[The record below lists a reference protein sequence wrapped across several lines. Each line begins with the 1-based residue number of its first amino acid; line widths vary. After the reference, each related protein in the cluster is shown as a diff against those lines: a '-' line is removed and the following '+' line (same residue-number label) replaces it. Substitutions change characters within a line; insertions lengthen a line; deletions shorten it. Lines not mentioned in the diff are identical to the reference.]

1 MRRPLPTIVTLLAS
15 ALALATA
22 TPAQAARTAVSPA
35 RAFAPRQLIVKF
47 DGERPR
53 TVHLPSGAGVR
64 ETAAAMRDN
73 ANVAYATPNYVAT
86 ASAAP
91 FQLPDDSGSLD
102 STSAPGTVGAWTEK
116 QWSFLP
122 FEGASTAE
130 RPTSPGG
137 INAIAAWEHLAA
149 AGRQGAR
156 GEQIAVL
163 DTGVAYRSLGRFS
176 ISPDFSGNQFL
187 PGRDFVD
194 NDRYPL
200 DENGHGTHVAGTI
213 AEETGNGLGL
223 TGLAYR
229 ARIIPV
235 RVLDSQGR
243 GYASTIAKGIDFAIN
258 QHADVIN
265 MSFNFDCGQ
274 RVPQVDEQLRRAYN
288 LGIVTVA
295 SGGNLGSESCVSQ
308 PATGPHVIG
317 VGGTTEGGCLGSYSL
332 AGPAI
337 DVVAPGGGK
346 PTAGCPSILS
356 RPIYQVTLL
365 GKDPSVFG
373 IPESYV
379 GTSMA
384 AAHVSAVV
392 AMMLASGVVANA
404 RGPRARIGQVLRR
417 LTRTARSIGLP
428 QTRQGAGLID
438 AGAATAPAGVP
449 VAPQP
454 RHSR

>member
-1 MRRPLPTIVTLLAS
+1 MRRPLPTIVVLLAS
-15 ALALATA
+15 ALTLTA
-22 TPAQAARTAVSPA
+22 APAQAARTTISPA
-35 RAFAPRQLIVKF
+35 HAFAPRQLVVKF
-47 DGERPR
+47 DGERAR
-53 TVHLPSGAGVR
+53 TVHLPSGVGVR
-64 ETAAAMRDN
+64 ETAQAMSAN
-73 ANVAYATPNYVAT
+73 ADVAYATPNYVAT
-86 ASAAP
+86 VSAAP
-91 FQLPDDSGSLD
+91 FQLPDDSGSLEI
-102 STSAPGTVGAWTEK
+102 TSAPGTGGAWTAK
-116 QWSFLP
+116 QWNFLP
-122 FEGASTAE
+122 FEGTSTPE

-149 AGRQGAR
+149 VGRQGAR
-156 GEQIAVL
+156 GERIAVL
-163 DTGVAYRSLGRFS
+163 DTGVAYRTLGRFS
-176 ISPDFSGNQFL
+176 ISPDFTHNQFL
-187 PGRDFVD
+187 PGWDFVGH
-194 NDRYPL
+194 DRYPL
-200 DENGHGTHVAGTI
+200 DENGHGTHVSGTI

-243 GYASTIAKGIDFAIN
+243 GYASAIAKGISFAIK

-274 RVPQVDEQLRRAYN
+274 HVPQVDEQLRRAYN

-317 VGGTTEGGCLGSYSL
+317 VGGTTEGGCLGAYSL
-332 AGPAI
+332 AGTAI

-356 RPIYQVTLL
+356 RPIYQVTLQA
-365 GKDPSVFG
+365 KDPSVFG
-373 IPESYV
+373 IPETYV

-392 AMMLASGVVANA
+392 AMMLASGVVANV
-404 RGPRARIGQVLRR
+404 RGPRARISQVLRR

-428 QTRQGAGLID
+428 STRQGAGLID
-438 AGAATAPAGVP
+438 AGAATAPAG
-449 VAPQP
+449 AATNPQA
-454 RHSR
+454 RHSK